1 MATSR
6 TVAASALDFG
16 FLRLIYSH
24 ARQLRLKR
32 KEAAGGGVEKGG
44 LRQVILDVAQGV
56 RKASRTRRFL
66 GGGAYDRGARD
77 CSEEKTASARIAA
90 RKEGGRRGR
99 CEENTMTPVE
109 DQGKAGSDVDSD
121 ERAGTSKK
129 GVTDRKKGKGGKLPG
144 ESAQLRRRLAR
155 RSADGSKSPRNTSL
169 VHAKGSQRSRAR
181 ERVIGKPRQANLR
194 RASDTKGSG
203 GSDAARRAV
212 DECSKR
218 AGESAADLTTGAS
231 PGRVRK
237 PGRSGTK
244 PRSLDE
250 KNYRFAVGEK
260 EGHNADGV
268 ESASRSKGSD
278 RDRTLSGSPRRGGKL
293 GRPNAKPRN
302 SDGEN
307 HASDSRQNNAGVD
320 RLRNRKQCEEIA
332 DGRSKSDA
340 KVGWGKKSRLT
351 NSGLRCMFLM
361 SDACQRLNATT
372 SVEGLLELHALLK
385 LVEPRVHEFKG
396 LSVAFWQYLKYLL
409 GCCEERLS
417 WGRDADILR
426 EVQVYWADHVGWYE
440 GRTKRTR
447 IGRRSAVLERS
458 KVADGDTSAPPAE
471 CKEHDEIK
479 GDGLHGG
486 EIDLIEDMI
495 ASNVGVETVFQ
506 LSRLGGKDFRT
517 QNDRTG
523 FCHGP

>member
-1 MATSR
+1 MATSK

-16 FLRLIYSH
+16 FLRLVYSH

-66 GGGAYDRGARD
+66 GGGAYDRGARG
-77 CSEEKTASARIAA
+77 CSEEKHGSARIVA
-90 RKEGGRRGR
+90 RKEGGSRGR
-99 CEENTMTPVE
+99 CEENTMTPDE
-109 DQGKAGSDVDSD
+109 GQWKAGSDVDND
-121 ERAGTSKK
+121 ERTGASKEE
-129 GVTDRKKGKGGKLPG
+129 VTDRKKGKREKLSG

-155 RSADGSKSPRNTSL
+155 RSADGGKSPRNTSL
-169 VHAKGSQRSRAR
+169 VLTKGSQRSRAR

-194 RASDTKGSG
+194 RASDSKRIG
-203 GSDAARRAV
+203 GSDVARRGV
-212 DECSKR
+212 DESSKR
-218 AGESAADLTTGAS
+218 AGESAGYLTTGAS
-231 PGRVRK
+231 PSGVRK
-237 PGRSGTK
+237 PGRSSTK

-250 KNYRFAVGEK
+250 KNNRFAVGEK
-260 EGHNADGV
+260 EGRNADGV

-278 RDRTLSGSPRRGGKL
+278 RNHTQSGSPRRAGKL
-293 GRPNAKPRN
+293 SRPNAMPRS

-307 HASDSRQNNAGVD
+307 HASDADQNLAGAD
-320 RLRNRKQCEEIA
+320 RLRNGKQGEEIA
-332 DGRSKSDA
+332 GGRSKSDA

-361 SDACQRLNATT
+361 SDACQGLNATT

-396 LSVAFWQYLKYLL
+396 LSVAFWQYLKHLL

-417 WGRDADILR
+417 WGRDMDILR
-426 EVQVYWADHVGWYE
+426 EIQMYWADHVGWYE

-447 IGRRSAVLERS
+447 IGCRSAVLERS
-458 KVADGDTSAPPAE
+458 KVADGDTSAPPAG
-471 CKEHDEIK
+471 CKEHDEMK
-479 GDGLHGG
+479 GDGRHGG
-486 EIDLIEDMI
+486 VSAEGS
-495 ASNVGVETVFQ
+495 AAVWCA
-506 LSRLGGKDFRT
+506 GK
-517 QNDRTG
+517 
-523 FCHGP
+523 CIK